1 MSRTAKRP
9 RGGNSWKAST
19 QRGLLGT
26 RFTIAASPDLM
37 AFGFSSVVFPVR
49 RSHFSLISA
58 NLQAIDVTTTQFLDR
73 DVLNVETNVVSG
85 DGLSEGFVMHFYGLN
100 FSGKSSGGE
109 SNNHTWFQQTSF
121 DTTDWYCSNT
131 SNLRFVGG
139 SAWWQDSVKSF
150 NEGGTFTVTVFTFN
164 LPSLEPSHFA
174 GCLQHVVSVPSR
186 DGDESNSGWVVT
198 NLLDGSEFQHRARS
212 RHLID
217 RSSVEI

>member
-1 MSRTAKRP
+1 
-9 RGGNSWKAST
+9 
-19 QRGLLGT
+19 
-26 RFTIAASPDLM
+26 
-37 AFGFSSVVFPVR
+37 
-49 RSHFSLISA
+49 
-58 NLQAIDVTTTQFLDR
+58 
-73 DVLNVETNVVSG
+73 
-85 DGLSEGFVMHFYGLN
+85 MHFYGLN

-198 NLLDGSEFQHRARS
+198 NLLDVRRYFLLDFLETGLRVGWLGGV
-212 RHLID
+212 HLVD
-217 RSSVEI
+217 SDNQLLDTKGESKESVLTGLTVL